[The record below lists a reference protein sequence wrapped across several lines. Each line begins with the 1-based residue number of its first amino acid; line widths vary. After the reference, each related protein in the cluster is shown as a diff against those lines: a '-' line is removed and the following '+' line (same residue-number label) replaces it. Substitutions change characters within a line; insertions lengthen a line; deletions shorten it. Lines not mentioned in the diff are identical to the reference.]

1 VAQTLLVPDALAQ
14 PPPPEH
20 FSMLTDDQLSH
31 IRKRLLEERARALT
45 DVNRSQSDAAEGEM
59 ESTGD
64 LSAFTDNADRATQTE
79 DEELAATLAER
90 EIGEIAEIDAALERL
105 YKNPKEFGRDER
117 TGKDIP
123 LARLDLIPWAR
134 TAS

>member
-1 VAQTLLVPDALAQ
+1 
-14 PPPPEH
+14 
-20 FSMLTDDQLSH
+20 MLTDDQLSH

-64 LSAFTDNADRATQTE
+64 LSSITDNADRATQTE

-90 EIGEIAEIDAALERL
+90 EIAEIDAALERL
-105 YKNPKEFGRDER
+105 YKHPKEFGRDER

>member
-1 VAQTLLVPDALAQ
+1 
-14 PPPPEH
+14 
-20 FSMLTDDQLSH
+20 MLTDDQLSH

-64 LSAFTDNADRATQTE
+64 LSSITDNADRATQTE

-105 YKNPKEFGRDER
+105 YKHPKEFGRDER

>member
-1 VAQTLLVPDALAQ
+1 
-14 PPPPEH
+14 
-20 FSMLTDDQLSH
+20 MLTDDQLSH
-31 IRKRLLEERARALT
+31 IRERLLEERARALG
-45 DVNRSQSDAAEGEM
+45 DVNRSQDDAAEGAL

-64 LSAFTDNADRATQTE
+64 LSSITDNADRATQTE
-79 DEELAATLAER
+79 DDELAATLAER